1 MSKGNLLED
10 TFEQLVELGQ
20 STAKKTVKSV
30 AQTLNPFDKT
40 SRGKTS
46 EVKSEQNQVRTSEVK
61 RGTNHTPV
69 DFDKLKNKFQ
79 DKDKLQ
85 AEALRNRL
93 FQIVKREDEKILERK
108 DMEEAQKKRQEE
120 YLAQEKKKKEQQQKI
135 QGQQS
140 GMPTGKAKRGF
151 MSRKKTSEQQHVENK
166 PASGKQ

>member
-1 MSKGNLLED
+1 MAKGGILED
-10 TFEQLVELGQ
+10 TFEQLVELGS

-40 SRGKTS
+40 SET
-46 EVKSEQNQVRTSEVK
+46 QNTKHPGSPESPK
-61 RGTNHTPV
+61 NLNNHTPV

-108 DMEEAQKKRQEE
+108 DMEVAQKKRQEE
-120 YLAQEKKKKEQQQKI
+120 NETQEKKRKEQQQKI